1 MLTGFLVFFLLVLHA
16 IPLGRCSSLLC
27 GPKRDVELGGK
38 GATSALALALV
49 RPPSAP
55 HMPCTL
61 RLTAPDATAF
71 TLRLIDVKGATS
83 ALALALVRPPSAPH
97 MPCTLRLTAP
107 DATAFTLRLIDVKTE
122 RSAETFLKEAFL
134 QDWPDR
140 GLSDVASQPPQAN
153 MAARKWSARTG
164 AALQDTSADNSAP
177 VANATD
183 ACKLL
188 VYMGN
193 DKTPAWR
200 VNLCGGNAAAVA
212 ARAGTK
218 FLPSK
223 IKIVWNPPT
232 SPYHHTEKLRVVV
245 TAVNSGEICNN
256 QSQFNCGKTG
266 LCISSDLVCDGVRH
280 CPGGEDEEHSMC
292 ANRQEPPLLELLR
305 RFAARNQELLGL
317 DQPDEMTKPSV
328 IMKISESEQK
338 SNAFME
344 FAAALKPYGPWSYLV
359 VGMLVCATILMF
371 CLAWECCCKRS
382 KPSDTPLNIPASC
395 IDLSPTVTVT
405 AASQQLFTSN
415 LPPNPPEYEP
425 PPSYSS
431 LFPRAYK
438 SSPTPIPHCSHQEPP
453 D

>member
-1 MLTGFLVFFLLVLHA
+1 MLTGFLVFFLLVLHT
-16 IPLGRCSSLLC
+16 IPLGWCSSLLC

-71 TLRLIDVKGATS
+71 TLRLIDVK
-83 ALALALVRPPSAPH
+83 
-97 MPCTLRLTAP
+97 
-107 DATAFTLRLIDVKTE
+107 TE
-122 RSAETFLKEAFL
+122 RSAEAFLKEAFL

-140 GLSDVASQPPQAN
+140 GLSDVAPQQPQAN
-153 MAARKWSARTG
+153 ARKWSARTG

-193 DKTPAWR
+193 DKSPSWR

-256 QSQFNCGKTG
+256 QSQFHCGKTG

-280 CPGGEDEEHSMC
+280 CPGGEDEEHTMC

-371 CLAWECCCKRS
+371 CLAWECCCKSS
-382 KPSDTPLNIPASC
+382 KPSDTPINIPASC

-405 AASQQLFTSN
+405 AASQQLFTTN